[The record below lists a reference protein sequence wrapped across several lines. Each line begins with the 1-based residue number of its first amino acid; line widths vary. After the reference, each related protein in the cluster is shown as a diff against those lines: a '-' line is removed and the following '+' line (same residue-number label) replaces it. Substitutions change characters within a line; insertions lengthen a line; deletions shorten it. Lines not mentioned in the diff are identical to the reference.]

1 MSGANLSCL
10 LKKTPHLSFFLGKV
24 IIIITYC
31 GWLRNPAPWMV
42 ETCWNPI
49 NRGINYLSGGL
60 LPPIVSPSP
69 GSLTAYSPVAAARW
83 PPMALPLAA
92 HGRRPCCWWSL
103 WDPNRPQHWPQ
114 HLLDVRCLD
123 DFWMMFDD
131 FWGCSMIFFV
141 IFDWGCWWLFDDF
154 RWFVD
159 DYLMFIEMQTRSFRG
174 WTFGAKK
181 SGHIHIR
188 WIDMN
193 IQKLNWEIIK
203 SNLCLRFSYGNAQVF
218 WVNSVNAHGTMTG
231 GWTSRTTTGYHGS
244 RRPPGEFERLNPG
257 CGWLVGG
264 DWNHGI
270 LWLSKNS
277 WEWSHHPNWR
287 SPSFFKGVGQ
297 PPTTWSFFVVETTG
311 FARLI

>member
-10 LKKTPHLSFFLGKV
+10 LKKNPHLSFFSWESDHHHYIL
-24 IIIITYC
+24 
-31 GWLRNPAPWMV
+31 WMV
-42 ETCWNPI
+42 AKSCTLDGWNMLKPYKSWDKLPI
-49 NRGINYLSGGL
+49 WWTSSTHCITITRLFDRLLSSCGCTVTSYGSAIGGPWPQAML
-60 LPPIVSPSP
+60 LMKSM
-69 GSLTAYSPVAAARW
+69 GSKQAAA
-83 PPMALPLAA
+83 LAA
-92 HGRRPCCWWSL
+92 TPVGCSMFGWFL
-103 WDPNRPQHWPQ
+103 D
-114 HLLDVRCLD
+114 DVRWFLR
-123 DFWMMFDD
+123 MFDD
-131 FWGCSMIFFV
+131 FFV